1 MYLSELSQPRRL
13 HLPCR
18 WVTTRLQLLIMSSQI
33 VVGICGR
40 KSQLPASLEEN
51 TSPLCLLVRVWF
63 VVYGFIDFKHQK
75 NIYEIGMSIG
85 NYCGLMWHS
94 LHDVFFLSFLSAV
107 YCLSLPGTIHAI
119 FEKSNNHYTW
129 KKVTT
134 TVHNIIVGK
143 LWIDQ
148 VSVSLQESVWS
159 GEWGSTLQQ
168 TILPGWK
175 CLHSHFSSVSR
186 QSGEIDV
193 VNHTTGDRCH
203 LKFAPYSYFSRD
215 VARKVRNLLFQFQHL
230 SGNIFS
236 FI

>member
-1 MYLSELSQPRRL
+1 MFKWTFTAPSSSSPLQVSHHPPAAAHHVISDRGWNLRQEITVASKFRGKYLS
-13 HLPCR
+13 
-18 WVTTRLQLLIMSSQI
+18 IMPL
-33 VVGICGR
+33 G
-40 KSQLPASLEEN
+40 KSAV
-51 TSPLCLLVRVWF
+51 C
-63 VVYGFIDFKHQK
+63 GFIDFKHQK
-75 NIYEIGMSIG
+75 NIYEIGMSTG

-94 LHDVFFLSFLSAV
+94 LHDVFFLFFLSAV
-107 YCLSLPGTIHAI
+107 HCLSLPGTIHAI

-168 TILPGWK
+168 TILPRWK
-175 CLHSHFSSVSR
+175 CLHSHFSPVSR

-215 VARKVRNLLFQFQHL
+215 VARKVRNLLF
-230 SGNIFS
+230 
-236 FI
+236 